1 MKPAE
6 EYWSTILSD
15 TDLKKK
21 FRNLI
26 EALLDGKD
34 LETARRKAALSR
46 RDIASAL
53 AAVKDELGE
62 ETVPVGDIASGLEIT
77 VFTDGASRGNPGKS
91 ACSAIFYDR
100 SGEELLRRTRKLGRA
115 TNNVDEYEGLIL
127 ALEIAVELG
136 AAKVVVKLD
145 SELVVKQM
153 NREYKVKD
161 AKLAELHRKVN
172 NLAGQLPQVGFE
184 HILRTKNKQA
194 DALVNAALDGKT
206 EH

>member
-1 MKPAE
+1 MKPAD
-6 EYWSTILSD
+6 EYWSTILRD

-26 EALLDGKD
+26 EALLNGQD
-34 LETARRKAALSR
+34 LETARREAALSR
-46 RDIASAL
+46 RDIATAL
-53 AAVKDELGE
+53 AAVKDGLAEDA
-62 ETVPVGDIASGLEIT
+62 VPVGDIASGLEIT

-91 ACSAIFYDR
+91 ACSAIFYDG
-100 SGEELLRRTRKLGRA
+100 SGEELLRRTRKLGRT
-115 TNNVDEYEGLIL
+115 TNNVAEYEGLIL

-161 AKLAELHRKVN
+161 AKLAELHRRVN
-172 NLAGQLPQVGFE
+172 NLAGQLPQVEFE
-184 HILRTKNKQA
+184 HISRTKNKQA
-194 DALVNAALDGKT
+194 DALVNAALDGKVQG
-206 EH
+206 

>member
-1 MKPAE
+1 MKPAD
-6 EYWSTILSD
+6 EYWSTILRD

-26 EALLDGKD
+26 EALLNGQD
-34 LETARRKAALSR
+34 LETARREAALSR
-46 RDIASAL
+46 RDIATAL
-53 AAVKDELGE
+53 AAVKDGLAEDA
-62 ETVPVGDIASGLEIT
+62 VPVGDIASGLEIT

-91 ACSAIFYDR
+91 ACSAIFYDC
-100 SGEELLRRTRKLGRA
+100 SGEELLRRTRKLGRT
-115 TNNVDEYEGLIL
+115 TNNVAEYEGLIL

-161 AKLAELHRKVN
+161 AKLAELHRRVN
-172 NLAGQLPQVGFE
+172 NLAGQLPQVEFE
-184 HILRTKNKQA
+184 HISRTKNKQA
-194 DALVNAALDGKT
+194 DALVNAALDGKVQG
-206 EH
+206 